1 MHGRRG
7 LMAFCMVITCVT
19 GVVPGASADDAEF
32 TPGAPGVGDPYFPL
46 NGNGG
51 YDVQHYDVGFSYD
64 PVTRRLDG
72 TTSVTALATQNLSRF
87 DLDLQ
92 GLDVTRVTVD
102 GHAVDFRRDGQ
113 ELVIT
118 PPSGLRTGTRFTTAV
133 TYGGMPQTLVGKT
146 VVFGSPYGF
155 VHTDD
160 GAFMGNEPNAASTW
174 FPSNDHPSDKATL
187 TFRVTV
193 PGDLSAIANGRLVS
207 RTAAGGGRT
216 TYVWDERAP
225 MATYLA
231 TADIGRWN
239 YRSGR
244 TPGGIPETV
253 AVDPKLTARMPNHQ
267 DALAYY
273 YDTTAEATD
282 LWSKTFGPYAFES
295 TGAIADL
302 ALHGGKPVGFSLE
315 TQTRPLYSDVRTST
329 TIAHEIAH
337 QWFGD
342 ALTIRSWADI
352 WLNEGFATYA
362 QWLWN
367 EKHGGMSVHDQ
378 AHAVYD
384 GHDAT
389 DPWWNVVIA
398 APGRA
403 SMFHRKIY
411 NGGGMV
417 LEFLRER
424 IGDSAFSALLRTW
437 YDRHKYGNVTTPE
450 FTTLAGQVAHQDLG
464 PFFRTWIHSPGKPG
478 ERGATGSSKD

>member
-1 MHGRRG
+1 MRRRRG
-7 LMAFCMVITCVT
+7 LVALGAVIACVT
-19 GVVPGASADDAEF
+19 STGASANDTEF
-32 TPGAPGVGDPYFPL
+32 TPGAAGVGDPYFPL

-51 YDVQHYDVGFSYD
+51 YDAQHYDVGFSYD
-64 PVTRRLDG
+64 PATRRLDG
-72 TTSVTALATQNLSRF
+72 TTYMTALATQNLSRF

-92 GLDVTRVTVD
+92 GLDVTKVTVD
-102 GHAVDFRRDGQ
+102 GRDADFRRDGQ

-118 PPSGLRTGTRFTTAV
+118 PAGGVRTGTRFTTAV
-133 TYGGMPQTLVGKT
+133 TYGGVPQTLVGKT

-160 GAFMGNEPNAASTW
+160 GAFMGDEPNAASTW
-174 FPSNDHPSDKATL
+174 FPSNDHPSDKAAF
-187 TFRVTV
+187 TFRATV
-193 PGDLSAIANGRLVS
+193 PGDLSVIANGRLVS
-207 RTAAGGGRT
+207 RTAAGGRT
-216 TYVWDERAP
+216 TFVWDERTP

-231 TADIGRWN
+231 TADVGRWT

-244 TPGGIPETV
+244 TPGGVPETV
-253 AVDPKLTARMPNHQ
+253 AVDPKLNARMPPGSRQ
-267 DALAYY
+267 DALTYY
-273 YDTTAEATD
+273 YDLSGEATD
-282 LWSKTFGPYAFES
+282 LWSATFGPYAFES

-302 ALHGGKPVGFSLE
+302 ALHGGRPVGFSLE
-315 TQTRPLYSDVRTST
+315 TQTRPLYSDVRSPT

-352 WLNEGFATYA
+352 WLNEGFATYS

-367 EKHGGMSVHDQ
+367 EKHGGMSVRDQ

-384 GHDAT
+384 RHAAT

-403 SMFHRKIY
+403 SMFHHKVY
-411 NGGGMV
+411 EGGGMT

-424 IGDSAFSALLRTW
+424 IGDAAFSTLLRTW
-437 YDRHKYGNVTTPE
+437 YAQHKYGNVTTPE
-450 FTTLAGQVAHQDLG
+450 FTALAGQVAHQDLG
-464 PFFRTWIHSPGKPG
+464 PFFRTWLYSAGKPG
-478 ERGATGSSKD
+478 EQGTSGSSKD